1 MQILAV
7 IRLYLLLSL
16 KSKLRYKVSPLLN
29 INLIFINLIIIN
41 KDIMAENRERDLVL
55 APNEYAFISDQ
66 TKGNVIAYVGPYK
79 TSMANTDKPVWFN
92 KQTKRFE
99 ICNLL
104 EDAIRPFTTAPEG
117 WYIILKNPSKD
128 GTQPQAG
135 TSNTLVPLEIGRKV
149 NLPGPR
155 FFSLWPGQ
163 MAEVIAGHHLRS
175 NEYLI
180 VRVYEEHQARQNWA
194 KAVITPQ
201 KSTSEDETP
210 RIDGDED
217 IKPEGLT
224 MGQMI
229 IIKGTDVSFYIPPT
243 GVEVV
248 ENEEEEF
255 VRKAVTL
262 ERLEYC
268 ILLDEDGNKRYIQG
282 PAVVFPRPTE
292 KFVEK
297 DGSRKFKA
305 IELNENSGIYVKVIA
320 QYTEKGITHKVGDE
334 LFITGKE
341 QMIYFPRTEH
351 ALVKYGEQEI
361 YHAIAIPHG
370 EGRYF
375 LNKNTG
381 KVGLQQ
387 GPCMFLPDPREAVI
401 VRRMLTAKQVALWF
415 PGNQEALEHN
425 LRLQEMQAKQ
435 QAKEE
440 QMMQKS
446 KKAMPPQQQA
456 YQDLSMVSEETAA
469 ESMFGNSFSRKEN
482 FTKPR
487 TIVLNNK
494 YDGAVTI
501 DVWTGYAVLITS
513 RSGER
518 KVVVGPQTYLLEY
531 DEVLQGV
538 ELSTGTPKNDDK
550 LLRSVYLRSLN
561 NKVSD
566 RITAETKD
574 FCDINITLSYRV
586 NFIGEPEKWYNVEN
600 YVKFLCDHL
609 RSVVRNAMKQYNVA
623 DFYADGISI
632 LRDIVLGK
640 RDAENKRTGWVFE
653 ENNMHIYE
661 VEVLDIEIL
670 DSEIQKLLF
679 KTKHDEIRQNIL
691 LNNRQKEL
699 AFTEEDQIIAR
710 KIAQSQSTTRQT
722 NIDLEKT
729 EALKRLELDLTR
741 LEAEYKTQQEE
752 LRATLDEQTTQLE
765 INHIKLQRDKET
777 QELQLD
783 MAQRLMEQ
791 QITKIQAEVKA
802 VVSKAQAVSPDLIAA
817 LQAFGDKALAQK
829 MADTMAPLSILGGK
843 SIADVFANLLKGTSL
858 EKVLRLKADNSSDEQ
873 E

>member
-1 MQILAV
+1 
-7 IRLYLLLSL
+7 
-16 KSKLRYKVSPLLN
+16 
-29 INLIFINLIIIN
+29 
-41 KDIMAENRERDLVL
+41 MAENRERDLVL

-92 KQTKRFE
+92 KQSKRFE

-104 EDAIRPFTTAPEG
+104 EDAIRQFTTAPEG

-135 TSNTLVPLEIGRKV
+135 TSNTLIPLEIGRKV
-149 NLPGPR
+149 NLPGPK

-163 MAEVIAGHHLRS
+163 MAEVVAGHHLRS

-180 VRVYEEHQARQNWA
+180 VRIYEEHQARQNWG

-201 KSTSEDETP
+201 KNSAEDDNLVV
-210 RIDGDED
+210 DGDEE
-217 IKPEGLT
+217 IKPENLT

-248 ENEEEEF
+248 ANEEREF

-292 KFVEK
+292 KFVEQ
-297 DGSRKFKA
+297 DGNRKFKA

-320 QYTEKGITHKVGDE
+320 AYTDKGISHKVGDE

-351 ALVKYGEQEI
+351 ALVKYGDQEI

-381 KVGLQQ
+381 KVALQQ

-401 VRRMLTAKQVALWF
+401 VRRILTPKQVGLWF
-415 PGNQEALEHN
+415 PGNQEALEYN
-425 LRLQEMQAKQ
+425 LRLQEKQQQQ
-435 QAKEE
+435 QAKDE
-440 QMMQKS
+440 MQKS
-446 KKAMPPQQQA
+446 KKAMPPQQQ
-456 YQDLSMVSEETAA
+456 YQDLSMAVNEMAAA
-469 ESMFGNSFSRKEN
+469 EGVFGNSFSRKEN

-501 DVWTGYAVLITS
+501 DVWTGYAVLVTS
-513 RSGER
+513 RTGER
-518 KVVVGPQTYLLEY
+518 KVIVGPQTYLLEY

-550 LLRSVYLRSLN
+550 LLRNVYLRVLN

-586 NFIGEPEKWYNVEN
+586 NFLGEPEKWYNVEN

-609 RSVVRNAMKQYNVA
+609 RSVVRNAIKQYNVS

-640 RDAENKRTGWVFE
+640 RVDDNKREGWLFE
-653 ENNMHIYE
+653 ENNMQIYE

-699 AFTEEDQIIAR
+699 AFTEQDQEISR
-710 KIAQSQSTTRQT
+710 KIASSQSITRQS

-729 EALKRLELDLTR
+729 ESLKKLELDLSR
-741 LEAEYKTQQEE
+741 LESEYKTQQEE
-752 LRATLDEQTTQLE
+752 LRITLDEQTAQLQ
-765 INHIKLQRDKET
+765 INNLRLEREKET
-777 QELQLD
+777 QELRLQMSKLQLEQD
-783 MAQRLMEQ
+783 MLRIE
-791 QITKIQAEVKA
+791 AEVKA
-802 VVSKAQAVSPDLIAA
+802 VVNKAQAVSPDLIAA

-829 MADTMAPLSILGGK
+829 MADSMAPLSILGGK
-843 SIADVFANLLKGTSL
+843 SIADVFSNLLKGTTL
-858 EKVLRLKADNSSDEQ
+858 EKVLRLKADEATDEQ
-873 E
+873 A

>member
-1 MQILAV
+1 
-7 IRLYLLLSL
+7 
-16 KSKLRYKVSPLLN
+16 
-29 INLIFINLIIIN
+29 
-41 KDIMAENRERDLVL
+41 MAENRERDLVL

-92 KQTKRFE
+92 KQSKRFE

-104 EDAIRPFTTAPEG
+104 EDAIRQFTTAPEG

-135 TSNTLVPLEIGRKV
+135 TSNTLIPLEIGRKV

-163 MAEVIAGHHLRS
+163 MAEVVAGHHLRS

-180 VRVYEEHQARQNWA
+180 VRIYEEHQARQNWG

-201 KSTSEDETP
+201 KGSAEDDSLVV
-210 RIDGDED
+210 DGDEE
-217 IKPEGLT
+217 IKPENLT

-248 ENEEEEF
+248 ANEERDF

-292 KFVEK
+292 KFVEQ
-297 DGSRKFKA
+297 DGNRKFKA

-320 QYTEKGITHKVGDE
+320 AYTDKGISHKVGDE

-351 ALVKYGEQEI
+351 ALVKYGDQEI

-381 KVGLQQ
+381 KVALQQ

-401 VRRMLTAKQVALWF
+401 VRRILTPKQVGLWF
-415 PGNQEALEHN
+415 PGNQEALEYN
-425 LRLQEMQAKQ
+425 LRLQEKQQQ
-435 QAKEE
+435 QAKDE
-440 QMMQKS
+440 MQKS
-446 KKAMPPQQQA
+446 KKAMPPQQQ
-456 YQDLSMVSEETAA
+456 YQDLSMAVNEMAAA
-469 ESMFGNSFSRKEN
+469 EGVFGNSFSRKEN

-501 DVWTGYAVLITS
+501 DVWTGYAVLVTS
-513 RSGER
+513 RTGER
-518 KVVVGPQTYLLEY
+518 KVIVGPQTYLLEY

-550 LLRSVYLRSLN
+550 LLRNVYLRVLN

-586 NFIGEPEKWYNVEN
+586 NFLGEPEKWYNVEN

-609 RSVVRNAMKQYNVA
+609 RSVVRNAIKQYNVS

-640 RDAENKRTGWVFE
+640 RVDDNKREGWLFE

-670 DSEIQKLLF
+670 DGEIQKLLF

-691 LNNRQKEL
+691 LTNRQKEL
-699 AFTEEDQIIAR
+699 AFTEQDQEISR
-710 KIAQSQSTTRQT
+710 KIASSQSITRQSS
-722 NIDLEKT
+722 IDLEKT
-729 EALKRLELDLTR
+729 ESLKKLELDLSR
-741 LEAEYKTQQEE
+741 LESEYKTQQEE
-752 LRATLDEQTTQLE
+752 LRITLDEQTAQLQ
-765 INHIKLQRDKET
+765 INNLRLEREKET
-777 QELQLD
+777 QELRLQMSKLQLEQD
-783 MAQRLMEQ
+783 MLRIE
-791 QITKIQAEVKA
+791 AEVKA
-802 VVSKAQAVSPDLIAA
+802 VVNKAQAVSPDLIAA

-829 MADTMAPLSILGGK
+829 MADSMAPLSILGGK
-843 SIADVFANLLKGTSL
+843 SIADVFSNLLKGTTL
-858 EKVLRLKADNSSDEQ
+858 EKVLRLKADDTTDEQ
-873 E
+873 A